1 MQQHKYPSLS
11 RVYLRVFSS
20 KRVIFYCAQTSIV
33 GVVCGLCWH
42 STLSCSQWGLCIN
55 NFWSVWTRPRQAFVM
70 GQKTI
75 TRAVVGIPP
84 TVGVYAKMEKRTV
97 LLTGAAGRVG
107 TLLRQHWGARYHLR
121 LTDVCPISDLAEH
134 EEYYPFDM
142 TCPESCD
149 RVCRDVHRSASSRRR
164 WQRRFYRFPPSA
176 QYRRSV

>member
-1 MQQHKYPSLS
+1 
-11 RVYLRVFSS
+11 
-20 KRVIFYCAQTSIV
+20 
-33 GVVCGLCWH
+33 
-42 STLSCSQWGLCIN
+42 
-55 NFWSVWTRPRQAFVM
+55 M

-134 EEYYPFDM
+134 EEYYP
-142 TCPESCD
+142 SKK
-149 RVCRDVHRSASSRRR
+149 RRR
-164 WQRRFYRFPPSA
+164 KARDRLKVEENASDFLTKETSDEGSSEPDYVP
-176 QYRRSV
+176 